1 MEALKKDPLRR
12 AHFVG
17 TSVVVTIDPI
27 HVRRLAIDDMTF
39 FVQRPIENGIVLEM
53 HRLDTDNQRS
63 ASNNQIAGSDGTTN
77 LARSQQANAPPPEE
91 MNMTS
96 EK

>member
-1 MEALKKDPLRR
+1 MEELKKDPLRR

-27 HVRRLAIDDMTF
+27 HVRRLVIDDMTF

-53 HRLDTDNQRS
+53 HRLDTNNQRS
-63 ASNNQIAGSDGTTN
+63 STNNQIAGSDG
-77 LARSQQANAPPPEE
+77 SPPQSDHSKPRHPHQE
-91 MNMTS
+91 MNATDDG
-96 EK
+96 